1 MLTADASGKKKASFA
16 TEDGIAAMQMMQDM
30 VKDGSALH
38 VSWEEGCQSFIDGNC
53 AMLYTTIARRASVQ
67 KGAQF
72 DVATV
77 KSPLW
82 NDKAAQGS
90 GRRLFLSHHRAERR
104 ADSGGM
110 GV

>member
-1 MLTADASGKKKASFA
+1 
-16 TEDGIAAMQMMQDM
+16 MQMMQDM

-82 NDKAAQGS
+82 TTRSARFQAGGCFLAITAAEQTSRIQAAGS
-90 GRRLFLSHHRAERR
+90 LRSIFTA
-104 ADSGGM
+104 
-110 GV
+110 

>member
-82 NDKAAQGS
+82 NDKERKVPAGGCFLAITAQ
-90 GRRLFLSHHRAERR
+90 RR